1 MKKISTHFLALI
13 LILGIVGILNS
24 LWVFLNYSSVSDAY
38 SNVTNDYQDI
48 VIKYSREIASK
59 ISVDTINLG
68 AKHDNSLDYEL
79 LMEPYYTSE
88 GSYYLR
94 KNNNFYEYNGGNL
107 KQLEQL
113 FHYKNELQDGKVDQ
127 TVTLLQNM
135 FGITTGLIL
144 LLSYLI
150 YRFYT
155 KKFRENIDQL
165 MLAIKTP
172 EIDGKYDFIE
182 LDKIQ
187 KAMRKYHI
195 ISTQIEK
202 QNMAVDLMTNWKLE
216 IRKLIHDLKN
226 PIQRL
231 LLNVSNQPNSEAAI
245 VSINEINQKLK
256 ELRSNDGSDEIN
268 PVEIE
273 IADFF
278 NRLKPLFYD
287 INITVVNNLNIPF
300 VFDEFGFQ
308 RITSNLIQNALEAG
322 ATDVCFNF
330 SNEAH
335 IITCDIMN
343 NGKMIE
349 DSDKL
354 FVPFATTKKNGT
366 GLGLV
371 IMLQIVHAHKGQ
383 FFLKKTDENET
394 IFTIHLQNS

>member
-1 MKKISTHFLALI
+1 MKKISTHFLILI

-24 LWVFLNYSSVSDAY
+24 FWVFLNYSSVSDAY
-38 SNVTNDYQDI
+38 SNVTDDYQEI
-48 VIKYSREIASK
+48 VIKYTREIASK
-59 ISVDTINLG
+59 IDVDTINLG
-68 AKHDNSLDYEL
+68 EKHSNSSDYEL
-79 LMEPYYTSE
+79 LMEPYYTN
-88 GSYYLR
+88 GNRIYLR
-94 KNNNFYEYNGGNL
+94 KNNNFYEYRGKNL
-107 KQLEQL
+107 KRLEQL
-113 FHYKNELQDGKVDQ
+113 AYYKHELQDGKVDQ
-127 TVTLLQNM
+127 TVTWLQSM
-135 FGITTGLIL
+135 FGITTALIL

-172 EIDGKYDFIE
+172 EMDGKYDFIE
-182 LDKIQ
+182 LDHIQ

-256 ELRSNDGSDEIN
+256 ELRSNDGSDDVT
-268 PVEIE
+268 PVEIN
-273 IADFF
+273 ISRFF
-278 NRLKPLFYD
+278 ERLIPLFYD
-287 INITVVNNLNIPF
+287 IKITVTNRLNTPF
-300 VFDEFGFQ
+300 IFDEFGFQ

-322 ATDVCFNF
+322 ATDVTFNF
-330 SNEAH
+330 YNEGH
-335 IITCDIMN
+335 IVLCDIIN

-349 DSDKL
+349 IPDKL

-383 FFLKKTDENET
+383 FFLKHTNETNT
-394 IFTIHLQNS
+394 IFTIQLNKS